1 MSQVS
6 SQAGRLSRRRF
17 LHLAALSAATIP
29 VLQACASPPA
39 APAAAP
45 KADAPTAA
53 PAKPAASPAASPSP
67 GASPAASPSP
77 AAQVAPAAKPVA
89 KGSGKLNVL
98 ASPQLPWIQAQ
109 VKAFSDTFGIETNF
123 VRKSGGESLA
133 QLRAEGGR
141 PTFDVWWGSPVDSFI
156 SARADGLLE
165 SYVPPTAA
173 EIPTKYKDADGFWH
187 GIYLGS
193 IGWAIN
199 TKRLGEKGLP
209 DPKVWDDLLKPE
221 LKGEVVM
228 AHPATSGTAY
238 TTVMTIMQTRGE
250 DKGWEYFKALHRNI
264 FQYTKSGAAPMR
276 MLDGA
281 EAAIG
286 IVFSHDIFVSVE
298 KGLPIAL
305 TFPQDG
311 TGYEV
316 GGMALIKGA
325 QNVPEA
331 KQWIE
336 WALTPAA
343 QDIGA
348 TAQAYQAPTN
358 PKAKVPKP
366 EFMQVKLIDYD
377 FAFAG
382 ANEERIRTR
391 FLEEIAP
398 APND

>member
-1 MSQVS
+1 
-6 SQAGRLSRRRF
+6 
-17 LHLAALSAATIP
+17 
-29 VLQACASPPA
+29 
-39 APAAAP
+39 
-45 KADAPTAA
+45 
-53 PAKPAASPAASPSP
+53 ASPSP

-77 AAQVAPAAKPVA
+77 AAQAAPAAKPVA

-343 QDIGA
+343 QEIGA